1 MLIAILHGACT
12 LSFCRGE
19 DHIYNPVVLPESM
32 TVEGVVYLMAAY
44 CVIFNVEYPKIYQ
57 PLRCFQDLIVID
69 KADYR
74 KRSHLLINVYTYAYY
89 VYVRCRLLRCFYF
102 TRQFDCVEQYMY
114 HALIG
119 FSCFCHNCCMILHQ
133 YT

>member
-19 DHIYNPVVLPESM
+19 DHNYNPVVFPESM
-32 TVEGVVYLMAAY
+32 TVEGAVYLMAAY

-57 PLRCFQDLIVID
+57 PLRCFQDLIIID

-89 VYVRCRLLRCFYF
+89 VYVHCRLLRCFYF
-102 TRQFDCVEQYMY
+102 TRQFDCVEQYR
-114 HALIG
+114 
-119 FSCFCHNCCMILHQ
+119 
-133 YT
+133 